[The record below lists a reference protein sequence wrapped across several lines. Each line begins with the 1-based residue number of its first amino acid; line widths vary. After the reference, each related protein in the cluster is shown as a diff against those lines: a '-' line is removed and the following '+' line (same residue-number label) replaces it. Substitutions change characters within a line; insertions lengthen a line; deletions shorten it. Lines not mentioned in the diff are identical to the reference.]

1 MTIWQRIKTRL
12 GLYQRRF
19 IHDPLRDV
27 PELREVITDELQQR
41 NGSDARNCQAVADA
55 LVFAVQYVVGSA
67 VEGDLAEFG
76 CMTGRTATV
85 MSGAMASFRTNK
97 RLHLFDS
104 FEGLPETTN
113 VTDAASFHTL
123 DGTWRPGTCKG
134 ISAQA
139 LRKRCLEF
147 LKPEQVLIYEGWF
160 SDTISRLPAGTRF
173 GLLHVD
179 CDLYQSAKDVL
190 EYVFSQKMVAEGAI
204 ILFDDWNC
212 NRASNNL
219 GERKVWAEMVS
230 KYGIVFSDLGSY
242 GWASHKFI
250 VHSYATP

>member
-12 GLYQRRF
+12 GLYERRF

-27 PELREVITDELQQR
+27 PELGGVITDDLQQR

-55 LVFAVQYVVGSA
+55 LVFAVQYAVGGA
-67 VEGDLAEFG
+67 VEGDIAEFG

-85 MSGAMASFRTNK
+85 LSAAIASFRSEK

-104 FEGLPETTN
+104 FEGLPETN
-113 VTDAASFHTL
+113 NETDGAAFHVR

-134 ISAQA
+134 ISPQA
-139 LRKRCLEF
+139 LRERCRKF

-160 SDTISRLPAGTRF
+160 SATISKFPNGTRLA
-173 GLLHVD
+173 LLHVD
-179 CDLYQSAKDVL
+179 CDLYQSTKDVL
-190 EYVFSQKMVAEGAI
+190 DYVFSHKMVSEGAI

-212 NRASNNL
+212 NRASNEF
-219 GERKVWAEMVS
+219 GERKAWDETVS
-230 KYGIVFSDLGSY
+230 KYRVSCSDLGSY
-242 GWASHKFI
+242 GWASHKFV
-250 VHSYATP
+250 VHSYAVS

>member
-12 GLYQRRF
+12 GLYERRF

-55 LVFAVQYVVGSA
+55 LVFAVQYAVGSS
-67 VEGDLAEFG
+67 VEGDIAEFG

-85 MSGAMASFRTNK
+85 LSAAMASFRTNK
-97 RLHLFDS
+97 VLHLFDS

-113 VTDAASFHTL
+113 ETDAASFHTRE
-123 DGTWRPGTCKG
+123 GTWRPGTCKG
-134 ISAQA
+134 ISPQV

-147 LKPEQVLIYEGWF
+147 LKPEQVQIYEGWF
-160 SDTISRLPAGTRF
+160 SDTISKFPVGTRL

-212 NRASNNL
+212 NRASNSL
-219 GERKVWAEMVS
+219 GERKVWEETVS
-230 KYGIVFSDLGSY
+230 KYRVVASDLGSY